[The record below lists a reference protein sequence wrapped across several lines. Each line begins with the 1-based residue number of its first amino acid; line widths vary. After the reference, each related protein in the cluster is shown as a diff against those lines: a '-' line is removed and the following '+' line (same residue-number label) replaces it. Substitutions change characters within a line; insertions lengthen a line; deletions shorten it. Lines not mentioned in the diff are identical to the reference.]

1 MTPERHAEPRDL
13 TRTLLGMLC
22 VGALIVAA
30 FWIVRPF
37 LAAAI
42 WAMTIVVVTWPL
54 LLRLQRRL
62 WNSRGLAI
70 TAMMVVLVLLLA
82 VPLLLAVG
90 TLVSNADEIADRV
103 RQLIGYRIPSPPV
116 WLVGLPMIGE
126 RIATAW
132 AEAAASGLD
141 GVWSRLMPYAG
152 SVTTW
157 FVAEAGSLGFLA
169 VQFLLT
175 LVLAAF
181 MYAHGEEGAR
191 ASIRLGRRLGGR
203 HGEDLV
209 HLACQAIRGVALGVG
224 LTAAIQAILGGAG
237 LAVAGVPFAGLLTVV
252 CFLLCI
258 TQIGMLVVLLPAVA
272 WVYWSGHPSWG
283 TVLLVWSLVAS
294 LMDTVLRPLLVRR
307 SADLPMLLI
316 FVGVIGGLVAFG
328 AIGIFVGPV
337 VLAVAYTL
345 LTTWMDLKPAPLEPG
360 GTRLPADAP

>member
-1 MTPERHAEPRDL
+1 MTPERPAEPRDL
-13 TRTLLGMLC
+13 TRTLLGIVC

-54 LLRLQRRL
+54 LLRLQHRL
-62 WNSRGLAI
+62 WNSRALAI

-82 VPLLLAVG
+82 VPLLLAVA
-90 TLVSNADEIADRV
+90 TLVSNAGEIAERV
-103 RQLIGYRIPSPPV
+103 GVLLAYRIPPPPD
-116 WLVGLPMIGE
+116 WLVGLPMVGE
-126 RIATAW
+126 RIASAW
-132 AEAAASGLD
+132 IEFEAAGLD
-141 GVWSRLMPYAG
+141 GLWSRLLPYAG

-175 LVLAAF
+175 LILAAF
-181 MYAHGEEGAR
+181 MYAHGESGAR
-191 ASIRLGRRLGGR
+191 AAVRLGRRIGGR
-203 HGEDLV
+203 NGEGLV
-209 HLACQAIRGVALGVG
+209 HLASLAIRGVALGVG
-224 LTAAIQAILGGAG
+224 LTAAIQAILGGIG
-237 LAVAGVPFAGLLTVV
+237 LAIAGVPFAGLLTVV

-258 TQIGMLVVLLPAVA
+258 TQIGMLVVLLPAVG
-272 WVYWSGHPSWG
+272 WVYWTGHPTMG

-294 LMDTVLRPLLVRR
+294 LMDTVLRPMLVRR
-307 SADLPMLLI
+307 TADLPMLLI

-345 LTTWMDLKPAPLEPG
+345 LLTWMEPKP
-360 GTRLPADAP
+360 LPAVAAAHRSPSNAP

>member
-1 MTPERHAEPRDL
+1 MTPERLAEPRDL
-13 TRTLLGMLC
+13 TRTLLGVLC
-22 VGALIVAA
+22 VGALIVAT

-37 LAAAI
+37 LASAI

-62 WNSRGLAI
+62 WNSRALAI
-70 TAMMVVLVLLLA
+70 TAMMVVLILLLA
-82 VPLLLAVG
+82 VPLLLAVA
-90 TLVSNADEIADRV
+90 TVVSNADEIADRIRLV
-103 RQLIGYRIPSPPV
+103 FGYRIPPPPE
-116 WLVGLPMIGE
+116 WLVGLPLVGGRIGK
-126 RIATAW
+126 AW
-132 AEAAASGLD
+132 LEVEASGID
-141 GVWSRLMPYAG
+141 GVWSRVLPYAG

-169 VQFLLT
+169 LQFLLT

-181 MYAHGEEGAR
+181 MYAHGEEGGR
-191 ASIRLGRRLGGR
+191 AAIRLGRRLGGR

-209 HLACQAIRGVALGVG
+209 HLAGLAIRGVALGVG

-237 LAVAGVPFAGLLTVV
+237 LAAAGVPFAGLLTVV

-272 WVYWSGHPSWG
+272 WVYWTGHPTWG
-283 TVLLVWSLVAS
+283 TVLLIWSLAAS
-294 LMDTVLRPLLVRR
+294 LIDTVLRPILVRR
-307 SADLPMLLI
+307 TADLPMLLI

-345 LTTWMDLKPAPLEPG
+345 LLTWMDLRPALAD
-360 GTRLPADAP
+360 PADLHAPTDLP